1 MSINPDF
8 YNLRV
13 TIFWICVA
21 ISATVFG
28 AVIYTI
34 IRHHLLSKR
43 GKPTKFTKHI
53 LLEIGWALV
62 PFIILIIVAVP
73 AAQILLK
80 MGHTEYVKVS
90 APAEQKPIPKEI
102 SK

>member
-8 YNLRV
+8 YSLRV

-21 ISATVFG
+21 VSATVFG

-43 GKPTKFTKHI
+43 GKPTKFNKHI

-73 AAQILLK
+73 ATQILLK
-80 MGHTEYVKVS
+80 MSRTEHAKVVT
-90 APAEQKPIPKEI
+90 PIEQKSVPKDN
-102 SK
+102 K